1 MQNYDCDFGGHG
13 DGDDTCKQA
22 IGYTT
27 NTAVV
32 ANHVAAVL
40 SLGSVFKNRKNNRG
54 IWFA

>member
-22 IGYTT
+22 LGYTT